1 MGLISSSSIYS
12 YSVQSVSLILLS
24 NYFFLFDMVYMI
36 INSEDESFMNGDH
49 GLEYAN
55 KGREERI

>member
-1 MGLISSSSIYS
+1 
-12 YSVQSVSLILLS
+12 
-24 NYFFLFDMVYMI
+24 MVYMI